1 MAAQSAGAITVT
13 VTRTGGSTGA
23 ASVAFATANGSA
35 VAGSQYTQTS
45 GTLQWATGDS
55 SAKAVTVPI
64 SATAFSGSRTFSLNL
79 SAAITASLGTP
90 NSTTLTIVG
99 SGPLVVKVQGNRLV
113 DGSGNTLQ
121 LRGANYSGY
130 EAACILGYCGND
142 ASGAQDGQAN
152 GPKLAEMATWH
163 INVIRFPLNEASWFG
178 LTTYDATGASR
189 KADLTGNYQTQILNQ
204 VNAATAAGFY
214 VILDLHW
221 SGPNARIPGQTGLQ
235 PITPFESSVQ
245 QPMADAD
252 HSIAFWTSVATMF
265 KGYPNLLF
273 ELFNEPYMDFATGD
287 QWTCWLAGCT
297 QTQVM
302 TGSLAAASTAVVGGG
317 TIASFYGLPDAHGN
331 TNAWR
336 YAYSWQSAGMQQMLN
351 AVRATG
357 ATNVV
362 LVGGIGWAAEMS
374 GWLAHAPA
382 DPLGQIGAVW
392 HAYPNCNTVGASCAT
407 IPAWGTAEYGYVQA
421 IAAQYPV
428 VITETGDHI
437 STTVATPPFDSVVL
451 PWADQ
456 YGISYLGWTWD
467 LWGAADDVLVKD
479 SAGNPTPEFGQYFHD
494 HLACRAAG
502 NATCP

>member
-1 MAAQSAGAITVT
+1 MKLTFGCLAIALAAGAIPT
-13 VTRTGGSTGA
+13 SFNAAGA
-23 ASVAFATANGSA
+23 ATD
-35 VAGSQYTQTS
+35 S
-45 GTLQWATGDS
+45 G
-55 SAKAVTVPI
+55 
-64 SATAFSGSRTFSLNL
+64 R
-79 SAAITASLGTP
+79 
-90 NSTTLTIVG
+90 
-99 SGPLVVKVQGNRLV
+99 SGPPVVRVRGNLLV

-130 EAACILGYCGND
+130 EAACILGYCGSD
-142 ASGAQDGQAN
+142 ASGAQAGQPK
-152 GPKLAEMATWH
+152 GPKLTQLTRWH
-163 INVIRFPLNEASWFG
+163 INAIRFPLNEASWLG

-204 VNAATAAGFY
+204 VKAATEAGLY

-221 SGPNARIPGQTGLQ
+221 NGPNVNIPGQSVPQ
-235 PITPFESSVQ
+235 PVTPFESSVQ

-252 HSIAFWTSVATMF
+252 HSIEFWTSLATMF
-265 KGYPNLLF
+265 KGYPNVLL

-287 QWTCWLAGCT
+287 PWTCWLSGCT

-302 TGSLAAASTAVVGGG
+302 TGNLSALSSPVPGGR
-317 TIASFYGLPDAHGN
+317 TVASFYGLPDAHGN
-331 TNAWR
+331 KSAWR
-336 YAYSWQSAGMQQMLN
+336 YTYNWRSAGMQQMLD
-351 AVRATG
+351 AVRTAG

-374 GWLAHAPA
+374 GWLAHAPT
-382 DPLGQIGAVW
+382 DPLKQMAAVW
-392 HAYPNCNTVGASCAT
+392 HAYPKCKTIGDSCAT

-437 STTVATPPFDSVVL
+437 STTTATPPFVSVVL
-451 PWADQ
+451 PWADR

-467 LWGAADDVLVKD
+467 LWGAPDDVLIKD
-479 SAGNPTPEFGQYFHD
+479 AGGSPTPEFGQYFHD